1 MAELTII
8 WGNTKTY
15 NLTITDGTN
24 PIDIT
29 GATVFFTI
37 KKNLEDSDDDAIIKK
52 DITSHTDPTQGKT
65 SITLSDTDTAIEPDT
80 YFYDIKLKRAD
91 GSIQSVPADE
101 CYVVY
106 AVGRRT
112 S

>member
-52 DITSHTDPTQGKT
+52 DIIPSN
-65 SITLSDTDTAIEPDT
+65 II
-80 YFYDIKLKRAD
+80 
-91 GSIQSVPADE
+91 
-101 CYVVY
+101 
-106 AVGRRT
+106 
-112 S
+112 